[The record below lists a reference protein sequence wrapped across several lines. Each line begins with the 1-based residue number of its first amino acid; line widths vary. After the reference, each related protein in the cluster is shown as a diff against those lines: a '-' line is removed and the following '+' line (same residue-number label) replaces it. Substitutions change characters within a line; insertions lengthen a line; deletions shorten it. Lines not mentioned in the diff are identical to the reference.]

1 MHHVNKLIEHQ
12 WKKTITGTFMNIS
25 MEYLRLQIGTNNK
38 FFQSDYNILIDNETW
53 ITNTWSFMSE
63 YDIRVDINPPIRAL

>member
-1 MHHVNKLIEHQ
+1 
-12 WKKTITGTFMNIS
+12 MNIS